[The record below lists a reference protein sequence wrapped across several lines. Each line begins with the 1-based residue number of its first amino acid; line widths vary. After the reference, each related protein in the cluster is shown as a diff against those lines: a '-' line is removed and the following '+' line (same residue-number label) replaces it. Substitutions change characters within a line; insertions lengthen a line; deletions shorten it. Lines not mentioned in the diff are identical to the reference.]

1 MQKRLFSTIQILYFE
16 GYDNWALCWLDK
28 YYLGSGRCSQV
39 SDTNKIKFIA
49 KTFFHL
55 TFNRSLMCHLHI
67 SHNAPY
73 LPPPKFYISIVLFS
87 LGTAVIP
94 RRNEKQRFCNFLG
107 GGVGGANKVHY
118 GRCARRHI
126 GNLRKDD
133 DETRVNVGKTNEF
146 VFFQT

>member
-1 MQKRLFSTIQILYFE
+1 MQKRLFFTIQILYFE

-28 YYLGSGRCSQV
+28 YYHGSGRCV
-39 SDTNKIKFIA
+39 
-49 KTFFHL
+49 
-55 TFNRSLMCHLHI
+55 RSLTPTRSNSLQKLFFIWHSIDLWCATCTYPIMHLI
-67 SHNAPY
+67 C
-73 LPPPKFYISIVLFS
+73 PPKFYISIVLFS

-94 RRNEKQRFCNFLG
+94 RRNEKQRFCNFWG

-126 GNLRKDD
+126 GNLRKED

-146 VFFQT
+146 VFFRT

>member
-1 MQKRLFSTIQILYFE
+1 MQKRLFSPIQILYFE

-28 YYLGSGRCSQV
+28 YFHGSGRCSQV

-49 KTFFHL
+49 KTFFIWHSIDLWCATCTYPIMHL
-55 TFNRSLMCHLHI
+55 IC
-67 SHNAPY
+67 
-73 LPPPKFYISIVLFS
+73 PPKFYISIVLFS

-94 RRNEKQRFCNFLG
+94 RRNEKQRLCNFWG